1 MALMTVVARIPVR
14 YSFDDE
20 TRDWHFVVD
29 QQGWGVVGGG
39 QVTLAEARRAAAEAA
54 ARRAAAEA
62 VAVALEAHDPPA
74 RDGGQVEYLDVAV
87 G

>member
-1 MALMTVVARIPVR
+1 MTAVARIPVR

-29 QQGWGVVGGG
+29 QPGWGVVGGG
-39 QVTLAEARRAAAEAA
+39 QATLPEARH
-54 ARRAAAEA
+54 AAAEA
-62 VAVALEAHDPPA
+62 VAVALEAREPLTAED
-74 RDGGQVEYLDVAV
+74 GQVEYLDVAV

>member
-1 MALMTVVARIPVR
+1 MTIVARIPVR
-14 YSFDDE
+14 FSFDDE
-20 TRDWHFVVD
+20 THDWHFVVD

-39 QVTLAEARRAAAEAA
+39 QSTLPE

-62 VAVALEAHDPPA
+62 VAVALEAHDPLDQ
-74 RDGGQVEYLDVAV
+74 DGGEVEYLDVAV

>member
-1 MALMTVVARIPVR
+1 MAIVARIPVR
-14 YSFDDE
+14 FSFDDE

-29 QQGWGVVGGG
+29 QQAWGVVGGG
-39 QVTLAEARRAAAEAA
+39 QATLTE

-62 VAVALEAHDPPA
+62 VAVALEARDPLDQ
-74 RDGGQVEYLDVAV
+74 DGGEVEYLDVAV

>member
-1 MALMTVVARIPVR
+1 MTVVARIPVR
-14 YSFDDE
+14 YSLDDE
-20 TRDWHFVVD
+20 TRDWHFVVE

-39 QVTLAEARRAAAEAA
+39 QATLPE

-62 VAVALEAHDPPA
+62 VAVALEAHDPVA
-74 RDGGQVEYLDVAV
+74 DGDGSVEYLDVAV